1 MIAEIL
7 VLNPPFLRPI
17 TLSDGEVNSG
27 RIPCRHP
34 GQFVLKHTSHT
45 PLFDHRRCA
54 SMHQEASRPIVPV
67 SHAWEF
73 LSDIGTAQLPP
84 TTDCTTAVT
93 QERERSSRQ

>member
-1 MIAEIL
+1 MVESIQGVFVVGIL
-7 VLNPPFLRPI
+7 GNSRSNIRP
-17 TLSDGEVNSG
+17 
-27 RIPCRHP
+27 
-34 GQFVLKHTSHT
+34 HT

-54 SMHQEASRPIVPV
+54 SMHQEASRQIVRV

-73 LSDIGTAQLPP
+73 LRDIGTAQLSP